1 LTRDERYLLTLKTTR
16 SVIMRFFRICL
27 TGIFIGVAPTS
38 AFALLAGEAA
48 DGKPVHD
55 NFCMGCHVSVAGGD
69 GGGIYLRENR
79 NVKSIEGLMGAVAFC
94 NQQTKT
100 GLNDHELDDIVAYLN
115 ETYYQFET
123 D

>member
-1 LTRDERYLLTLKTTR
+1 MQFIRVYLLGVSLAI
-16 SVIMRFFRICL
+16 VPL
-27 TGIFIGVAPTS
+27 TG
-38 AFALLAGEAA
+38 FALLAGEAA

-115 ETYYQFET
+115 ETYYKFET